1 MERPVSGVWKY
12 LKKLPNKESVQCSIC
27 PKILSYKGSSTSVL
41 LKHLDKVH
49 KIKIEKQKITGEKEV
64 PSTSSSQPESE
75 KSSSPVPKR
84 TRITNFFRPCTKV
97 SEIVARLVAQDGIS
111 IRAVTRSKFIR
122 EAFHDRQLTLP
133 KSEGRTMELVLE
145 YYKQQESIM
154 VEKLQ
159 TIINSDRRF
168 SLTLDEWTSLKNR
181 RYLNVNLH
189 SDDGTVFN
197 LGLVFISGKCG
208 AVEVRDMV
216 LKHLDKFGLKLERH
230 IVACTT
236 DGAAVMQK
244 FGRESPTEMMLCIN
258 HAVHLA
264 VIDVIYK
271 KKTITENEDKTYQ
284 DVEEQC
290 DEVDEDIFSSDS
302 DSDDNLARA
311 PEVVTTC
318 RSDITQAIQDV
329 RKIVKLFRKS
339 PMNNGL
345 LQAYVKEEKGHEL
358 QLLLD
363 TRTRWNSLVIM
374 VERFLKL
381 LDSIKKALADINYYW
396 NEENE
401 GVLKKLVQILN
412 PLKLA
417 IEALSR
423 KDATILTCDAILSV
437 LLDTIQRIGTPLSN
451 ELYAALDQRIKE
463 RRDVCLFSLVK
474 YLHNPE
480 SLSSCILETAS
491 KNAILKYAE
500 GLFHRLFVDNA
511 DTNTEVGENSVH
523 ENDSDD
529 DLPLSAVVSNNDLA
543 ASFEAKLKKA
553 INTATASISAPM
565 IAGAATK
572 LRREFQV
579 KKLVILLFIPVSNFS
594 YII

>member
-1 MERPVSGVWKY
+1 MDRAVSGVWKY
-12 LKKLPNKESVQCSIC
+12 LKKIQNKESVQCLIC

-49 KIKIEKQKITGEKEV
+49 KIKIGKHNLTCENEV
-64 PSTSSSQPESE
+64 PSSSSQSE
-75 KSSSPVPKR
+75 AEQSSSLVPKR
-84 TRITNFFRPCTKV
+84 PRITNFFQPCTKI
-97 SEIVARLVAQDGIS
+97 SEIIARLVAQDGIS
-111 IRAVTRSKFIR
+111 IRAITRSKFIR
-122 EAFHDRQLTLP
+122 EAFHNKQLTLP
-133 KSEGRTMELVLE
+133 KSEGKTMELVLE
-145 YYKQQESIM
+145 YYEQQESSM
-154 VEKLQ
+154 VSKLQ
-159 TIINSDRRF
+159 TIISSDGKF

-181 RYLNVNLH
+181 RYLNINLH

-197 LGLVFISGKCG
+197 LGLVFIPGKCG

-258 HAVHLA
+258 HAMHLA

-271 KKTITENEDKTYQ
+271 RKTTVVDEDKTYE
-284 DVEEQC
+284 DIEEQC
-290 DEVDEDIFSSDS
+290 DEDIFSSDS
-302 DSDDNLARA
+302 DSDDNLARV
-311 PEVVTTC
+311 PETVTT
-318 RSDITQAIQDV
+318 RPDISQAIEDV

-345 LQAYVKEEKGHEL
+345 LQTYVKEEKGHEL

-381 LDSIKKALADINYYW
+381 ISSIKKALADISYCW

-401 GVLKKLVQILN
+401 QVLETLVQTLN

-417 IEALSR
+417 VEALSR

-437 LLDTIQRIGTPLSN
+437 LLDTIKNIGTPLSD
-451 ELYAALDQRIKE
+451 ELYAALEQRVKE
-463 RRDVCLFSLVK
+463 RRDVRLFTLVK

-480 SLSSCILETAS
+480 SLSLCILETAS
-491 KNAILKYAE
+491 KNAIIKYAE
-500 GLFHRLFVDNA
+500 GLFDRLFESI
-511 DTNTEVGENSVH
+511 NTESGGNLVQQTG
-523 ENDSDD
+523 DSDD
-529 DLPLSAVVSNNDLA
+529 DLPLSDVVSNNELA
-543 ASFEAKLKKA
+543 TSFEEKLMKA
-553 INTATASISAPM
+553 INTATASISAPT
-565 IAGAATK
+565 IAGTK
-572 LRREFQV
+572 LRKEFQV
-579 KKLVILLFIPVSNFS
+579 QKK
-594 YII
+594 